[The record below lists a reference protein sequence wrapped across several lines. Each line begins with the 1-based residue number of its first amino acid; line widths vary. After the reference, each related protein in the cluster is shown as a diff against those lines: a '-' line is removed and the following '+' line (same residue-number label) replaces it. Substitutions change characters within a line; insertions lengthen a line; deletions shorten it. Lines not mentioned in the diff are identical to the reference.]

1 MQKNFKKQLRFLK
14 QKMKQTLE
22 EKIKHCED
30 QIAINNIAVLYV
42 TNGTDSM
49 KSLQNSIRYYKQ
61 KLKTL
66 RKKVV

>member
-1 MQKNFKKQLRFLK
+1 
-14 QKMKQTLE
+14 MKQSLE

-30 QIAINNIAVLYV
+30 QIAINNVAVLYV
-42 TNGTDSM
+42 TKGTGSM